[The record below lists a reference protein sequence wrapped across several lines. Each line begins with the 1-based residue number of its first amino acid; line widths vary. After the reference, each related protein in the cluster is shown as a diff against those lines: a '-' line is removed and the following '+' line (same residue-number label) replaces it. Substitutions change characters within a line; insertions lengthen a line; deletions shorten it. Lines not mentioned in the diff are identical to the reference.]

1 MTQRRFPWLA
11 VLGSLGLVVVLVVG
25 LVVVLARGGDDDR
38 PDDERR
44 SGSQADALRDR
55 VLNEGRTELPT
66 TAAVENAVPGY
77 DYTEALTGVGVDAD
91 LTVPAD
97 HDATDQ
103 IEVYADAALTKPV
116 PALVLPDPTSPSSE
130 PRLAVK
136 PVQVRRAH
144 ITRQNGQA
152 SATVADLGTYWNLN
166 PEVYVVQ
173 QLNPDGSK
181 RSRPLVT
188 EVSFVAETPSPAQVA
203 ATVSAQ
209 GDALLEW
216 SPVEG
221 ATEYAVVLQQR
232 RGSNLVGTVRVI
244 GRTTETT
251 WSSEETAVCRTVS
264 CTQNEALRLTTVDAS
279 TMASNPTLVGE
290 EIDARLGVVAVVDRK
305 PSALA
310 AVDLTGLETL
320 PVRSDRKWDGGAD
333 IWNRGLASLPS
344 RFLFASVDGSTRATG
359 ASIDRADVRRK
370 GRWWEVPLQGQGT
383 RLLETVRIPVDAVK
397 DIDAEV
403 AAFNARAQRDYPKA
417 GLLRSS
423 IVIDVG
429 DPRKPG
435 PELPKPTYP
444 VFGSNDLSTFIA
456 EQLVA
461 GATDIDLSAFDDQ
474 PGLPD
479 VQDAWR
485 EAVYQNPYALAYF
498 DRYTYDGSVL
508 HVQPAYPAAEKQ
520 RRQQRIADRA
530 EEIVR
535 SEITAG
541 MSVADKVRALN
552 RYLVDQGEYDDA
564 AIAGSPGKY
573 RSDIPARLRYA
584 WEPDGILLSGTG
596 VCMSYAYAFDVLAE
610 EAGIESVVVT
620 GDLADG
626 GAHAW
631 NKVRIG
637 NSWRAVDV
645 TWNDPGGRWTSPRG
659 DRYLMIRDAQFTG
672 DALRSEDDD
681 WMSDGF
687 LRDYPTR

>member
-11 VLGSLGLVVVLVVG
+11 VLGSLALVVILVVG
-25 LVVVLARGGDDDR
+25 LVVVLTQGGDDD
-38 PDDERR
+38 PDDDRR
-44 SGSQADALRDR
+44 SETGALRDR
-55 VLNEGRTELPT
+55 LLNEGRAELPT
-66 TAAVENAVPGY
+66 TAKVENAVPGY
-77 DYTEALTGVGVDAD
+77 DYTEALTGVGTEAD
-91 LTVPAD
+91 LTLSASYDDPD
-97 HDATDQ
+97 KIQ
-103 IEVYADAALTKPV
+103 VYADAALTKPV
-116 PALVLPDPTSPSSE
+116 PALVLPDPTASSSE

-136 PVQVRRAH
+136 PVEVRRGH

-166 PEVYVVQ
+166 PKVYVVQ

-181 RSRPLVT
+181 RARPLVT

-232 RGSNLVGTVRVI
+232 RGSNLDGTVRVI

-290 EIDARLGVVAVVDRK
+290 KIDARLGVIAVVDRK

-310 AVDLTGLETL
+310 PVDLTGLETL

-333 IWNRGLASLPS
+333 IWNRGLESLPS

-359 ASIDRADVRRK
+359 ASIDRTQVRRK
-370 GRWWEVPLQGQGT
+370 GRFWEVPLRGEGT
-383 RLLETVRIPVDAVK
+383 RLVETVRIPADAVK
-397 DIDAEV
+397 DVDAEV
-403 AAFNARAQRDYPKA
+403 AAFNARAKRDYPKA

-423 IVIDVG
+423 VVIDVD
-429 DPRKPG
+429 DPKQPS
-435 PELPKPTYP
+435 PELPVPSYP
-444 VFGSNDLSTFIA
+444 VFGSNELSKFIA
-456 EQLVA
+456 GQLIA
-461 GATDIDLSAFDDQ
+461 GATDIDLSEFDDQ

-479 VQDAWR
+479 LQDAWR

-498 DRYTYDGSVL
+498 DGYSFDGSVL
-508 HVQPAYPAAEKQ
+508 HVQAAYTAAEKQ
-520 RRQQRIADRA
+520 RRQQKIADRA
-530 EEIVR
+530 KAIVK

-541 MSVADKVRALN
+541 MSVADKVSALN

-564 AIAGSPGKY
+564 AISGSPGKY
-573 RSDIPARLRYA
+573 RSDIPAQLRYA

-645 TWNDPGGRWTSPRG
+645 TWNDPEGRWTSPRG

-672 DALRSEDDD
+672 NALRSEDED
-681 WMSDGF
+681 WMSDAY
-687 LRDYPTR
+687 LRDYATR

>member
-11 VLGSLGLVVVLVVG
+11 VLGSLALVVILVVG
-25 LVVVLARGGDDDR
+25 LVVVLTQGGDDD
-38 PDDERR
+38 PEDDRR
-44 SGSQADALRDR
+44 SETGALRDR
-55 VLNEGRTELPT
+55 LLNEGRAELPT
-66 TAAVENAVPGY
+66 TAKVENAVPGY
-77 DYTEALTGVGVDAD
+77 DYTEALTGVGTEAD
-91 LTVPAD
+91 LTLSASYDDPD
-97 HDATDQ
+97 KIQ
-103 IEVYADAALTKPV
+103 VYADAALTKPV
-116 PALVLPDPTSPSSE
+116 PALVLPDPTASSSE

-136 PVQVRRAH
+136 PVEVRRGH

-181 RSRPLVT
+181 RARPLVT

-232 RGSNLVGTVRVI
+232 RGSNLDGTVRVI

-290 EIDARLGVVAVVDRK
+290 KIDARLGVIAVVDRK

-310 AVDLTGLETL
+310 PVDLTGLETL

-333 IWNRGLASLPS
+333 IWNRGLESLPS

-359 ASIDRADVRRK
+359 ASIDRTQVRRK
-370 GRWWEVPLQGQGT
+370 GRYWEVPLQGEGT
-383 RLLETVRIPVDAVK
+383 RLVETVRIPADAVK
-397 DIDAEV
+397 DVDAEV
-403 AAFNARAQRDYPKA
+403 AAFNARAKRDYPKA

-423 IVIDVG
+423 VVIDVD
-429 DPRKPG
+429 DPKQPS
-435 PELPKPTYP
+435 PELPVPSYP
-444 VFGSNDLSTFIA
+444 VFGSNELSKFIA
-456 EQLVA
+456 GQLIA
-461 GATDIDLSAFDDQ
+461 GATDIDLSEFDDQ

-479 VQDAWR
+479 LQDAWR

-498 DRYTYDGSVL
+498 DGYSFDGSVL
-508 HVQPAYPAAEKQ
+508 HVQAAYTAAEKQ
-520 RRQQRIADRA
+520 RRQQKIADRA
-530 EEIVR
+530 KAIVK

-541 MSVADKVRALN
+541 MSVADKVSALN

-564 AIAGSPGKY
+564 AISGSPGKY
-573 RSDIPARLRYA
+573 RSDIPAQLRYA

-645 TWNDPGGRWTSPRG
+645 TWNDPEGRWTSPRG

-672 DALRSEDDD
+672 NALRSEDED
-681 WMSDGF
+681 WMSDAY
-687 LRDYPTR
+687 LRDYATR

>member
-11 VLGSLGLVVVLVVG
+11 VLGSLALVVILVVG
-25 LVVVLARGGDDDR
+25 LVVVLTQGGDDA
-38 PDDERR
+38 PDDDRR
-44 SGSQADALRDR
+44 SETGALRDR
-55 VLNEGRTELPT
+55 LLNEGRAELPT
-66 TAAVENAVPGY
+66 TAKVENAVPGY
-77 DYTEALTGVGVDAD
+77 DYTEALTGVGTEAD
-91 LTVPAD
+91 LTLSASYDDPD
-97 HDATDQ
+97 TIQ
-103 IEVYADAALTKPV
+103 VYADAALTKPV
-116 PALVLPDPTSPSSE
+116 PALVLPDPTASSSE
-130 PRLAVK
+130 PRLAIK
-136 PVQVRRAH
+136 PVEVRRGH

-181 RSRPLVT
+181 RARPLVT

-232 RGSNLVGTVRVI
+232 RGSNLDGTVRVI

-290 EIDARLGVVAVVDRK
+290 KIDARLGVIAVVDRK

-310 AVDLTGLETL
+310 PVDLTGLETL

-333 IWNRGLASLPS
+333 IWNRGLESLPS

-359 ASIDRADVRRK
+359 ASIDRTQVRRK
-370 GRWWEVPLQGQGT
+370 GRYWEVPLQGEGT
-383 RLLETVRIPVDAVK
+383 RLVENVRIPADAVK

-423 IVIDVG
+423 VVIDVD
-429 DPRKPG
+429 DPKQPS
-435 PELPKPTYP
+435 PELPVPSYP
-444 VFGSNDLSTFIA
+444 VFGSNELSKFIA
-456 EQLVA
+456 GQLIA
-461 GATDIDLSAFDDQ
+461 GATDIDLSEFDDQ

-479 VQDAWR
+479 LQDAWR

-498 DRYTYDGSVL
+498 DGYSFDGSVL
-508 HVQPAYPAAEKQ
+508 HVQAAYTAAEKQ
-520 RRQQRIADRA
+520 RRQQKIADRA
-530 EEIVR
+530 KAIVK

-541 MSVADKVRALN
+541 MSVAEKVSALN
-552 RYLVDQGEYDDA
+552 RYLVNQGEYDDA
-564 AIAGSPGKY
+564 AISGSPGKY
-573 RSDIPARLRYA
+573 RSDIPAQLRYA

-645 TWNDPGGRWTSPRG
+645 TWNDPEGRWTSPRG

-672 DALRSEDDD
+672 NALRSEDED
-681 WMSDGF
+681 WMSDAY
-687 LRDYPTR
+687 LRDYATR

>member
-11 VLGSLGLVVVLVVG
+11 VLGSLALVVILVVG
-25 LVVVLARGGDDDR
+25 LVVVLTQGGDDD
-38 PDDERR
+38 PDDDRR
-44 SGSQADALRDR
+44 SETGALRDR
-55 VLNEGRTELPT
+55 LLNEGRAELPT
-66 TAAVENAVPGY
+66 TAKVENAVPGY
-77 DYTEALTGVGVDAD
+77 DYTEALTGVGTEAD
-91 LTVPAD
+91 LTLSASYDDPD
-97 HDATDQ
+97 KIQ
-103 IEVYADAALTKPV
+103 VYADAALTKPV
-116 PALVLPDPTSPSSE
+116 PALVLPDPTASSSE

-136 PVQVRRAH
+136 PVEVRRGH

-181 RSRPLVT
+181 RARPLVT
-188 EVSFVAETPSPAQVA
+188 EVSFVAETASPAQVA

-232 RGSNLVGTVRVI
+232 RGSNLDGTVRVI

-290 EIDARLGVVAVVDRK
+290 KIDARLGVIAVVDRK

-310 AVDLTGLETL
+310 PVDLTGLETL

-333 IWNRGLASLPS
+333 IWNRGLESLPS

-359 ASIDRADVRRK
+359 ASIDRTQVRRK
-370 GRWWEVPLQGQGT
+370 GRYWEVPLRGEGT
-383 RLLETVRIPVDAVK
+383 RLVETVRIPADAVK
-397 DIDAEV
+397 DVDAEV
-403 AAFNARAQRDYPKA
+403 AAFNARAKRDYPKA

-423 IVIDVG
+423 VVIDVD
-429 DPRKPG
+429 DPKQPS
-435 PELPKPTYP
+435 PELPVPSYP
-444 VFGSNDLSTFIA
+444 VFGSNELSKFIA
-456 EQLVA
+456 GQLIA
-461 GATDIDLSAFDDQ
+461 GATDIDLSEFDDQ

-479 VQDAWR
+479 LQDAWR

-498 DRYTYDGSVL
+498 DGYSFDGSVL
-508 HVQPAYPAAEKQ
+508 HVQAAYTAAEKQ
-520 RRQQRIADRA
+520 RRQQKIADRA
-530 EEIVR
+530 KAIVK

-541 MSVADKVRALN
+541 MSVADKVSALN

-564 AIAGSPGKY
+564 AISGSPGKY
-573 RSDIPARLRYA
+573 RSDIPAQLRYA

-645 TWNDPGGRWTSPRG
+645 TWNDPEGRWTSPRG

-672 DALRSEDDD
+672 NALRSEDED
-681 WMSDGF
+681 WMSDAY
-687 LRDYPTR
+687 LRDYATR

>member
-25 LVVVLARGGDDDR
+25 LVVVLAQGGDDDR
-38 PDDERR
+38 PDERR

-77 DYTEALTGVGVDAD
+77 DYTEALTGVAVDAD
-91 LTVPAD
+91 LTVPAAE
-97 HDATDQ
+97 DAADE
-103 IEVYADAALTKPV
+103 IEVYADAALTQPV

-130 PRLAVK
+130 PRLAIRPVK
-136 PVQVRRAH
+136 VRRAH
-144 ITRQNGQA
+144 ITRQDGQA
-152 SATVADLGTYWNLN
+152 SATLADLGTFWNLN
-166 PEVYVVQ
+166 PQVYVVQ
-173 QLNPDGSK
+173 RLDADGSK
-181 RSRPLVT
+181 RPRPLVT
-188 EVSFVAETPSPAQVA
+188 EVSFAAETPSPAQVA
-203 ATVSAQ
+203 ATISPQ

-216 SPVEG
+216 SPVAG
-221 ATEYAVVLQQR
+221 ASEYAVVLQQR
-232 RGSNLVGTVRVI
+232 RGSNLDGTVRVI
-244 GRTTETT
+244 GRTTGTT
-251 WSSEETAVCRTVS
+251 WSSEETKVCRRVT
-264 CTQNEALRLTTVDAS
+264 CTQNDVLKLTTVDAS
-279 TMASNPTLVGE
+279 TMAAQPDLVTE
-290 EIDARLGVVAVVDRK
+290 KIDARLGVVAVVDRK
-305 PSALA
+305 PSVLTS
-310 AVDLTGLETL
+310 VDFTGLETL
-320 PVRSDRKWDGGAD
+320 PVRSDRTWDNGAD
-333 IWNRGLASLPS
+333 VWSRGLASLPS
-344 RFLFASVDGSTRATG
+344 RFLFASIDGSTRATG
-359 ASIDRADVRRK
+359 ASIDRAEVRRT
-370 GRWWEVPLQGQGT
+370 GRWWEVPLQGEGT
-383 RLLETVRIPVDAVK
+383 RLVEIVRIPADAVK

-403 AAFNARAQRDYPKA
+403 AAFNARAKRDYPKA

-423 IVIDVG
+423 VVIDVD
-429 DPRKPG
+429 DPQQPS

-461 GATDIDLSAFDDQ
+461 GATDIDLSEFDGQ

-479 VQDAWR
+479 LQDAWR

-498 DRYTYDGSVL
+498 DGYSFDGSVL
-508 HVQPAYPAAEKQ
+508 HVQAAYTAAEKQ
-520 RRQQRIADRA
+520 RRQQKIADRA
-530 EEIVR
+530 KAIVK

-541 MSVADKVRALN
+541 MSVADKVSALN
-552 RYLVDQGEYDDA
+552 RYLVNQGEYDDA
-564 AIAGSPGKY
+564 AISGSPGKY
-573 RSDIPARLRYA
+573 RSDIPAQLRYA

-645 TWNDPGGRWTSPRG
+645 TWNDPEGRWTSPRG

-672 DALRSEDDD
+672 NALRSEDED
-681 WMSDGF
+681 WMSDAY
-687 LRDYPTR
+687 LRDYATR

>member
-11 VLGSLGLVVVLVVG
+11 VLGSLALVVILVVG
-25 LVVVLARGGDDDR
+25 LVVVLTQGSDDDPDDDR
-38 PDDERR
+38 R
-44 SGSQADALRDR
+44 SETGALRDR
-55 VLNEGRTELPT
+55 LLNEGRTEVPT
-66 TAAVENAVPGY
+66 TAKVENAVPGY
-77 DYTEALTGVGVDAD
+77 DYTEALTGVGTDAD
-91 LTVPAD
+91 LTLSASYDDPD
-97 HDATDQ
+97 T

-116 PALVLPDPTSPSSE
+116 PALVLPDPTSSSSE
-130 PRLAVK
+130 PRLAIK
-136 PVQVRRAH
+136 PVAVRRGH

-166 PEVYVVQ
+166 PDVYVVQ

-181 RSRPLVT
+181 RARPLVT

-221 ATEYAVVLQQR
+221 ASEYAVVLQQR
-232 RGSNLVGTVRVI
+232 RGSNLDGTVRVI

-290 EIDARLGVVAVVDRK
+290 KIDARLGVVAVVDRK

-310 AVDLTGLETL
+310 SVDLTGLETL

-333 IWNRGLASLPS
+333 IWNRGLESLPS

-359 ASIDRADVRRK
+359 TSIDRAEVRRK
-370 GRWWEVPLQGQGT
+370 GRFWEVPLQGVGT
-383 RLLETVRIPVDAVK
+383 RLVETVRIPADAVK
-397 DIDAEV
+397 DIDADV
-403 AAFNARAQRDYPKA
+403 DAFNARAQRDYPKA

-423 IVIDVG
+423 VVIDVD
-429 DPRKPG
+429 DPKQPS
-435 PELPKPTYP
+435 PELPVPSYP
-444 VFGSNDLSTFIA
+444 VFGSNELSKFIA
-456 EQLVA
+456 GQLIA
-461 GATDIDLSAFDDQ
+461 GATDIDLSEFDDQ

-479 VQDAWR
+479 LQDAWR

-498 DRYTYDGSVL
+498 DGYSFDGSVL
-508 HVQPAYPAAEKQ
+508 HVQSAYTVAEKQ
-520 RRQQRIADRA
+520 RRQQKIA
-530 EEIVR
+530 EEAEAVVKR
-535 SEITAG
+535 ELSPG
-541 MSVADKVRALN
+541 MSAADKVSALN
-552 RYLVDQGEYDDA
+552 RYLVDHGDYDDG
-564 AIAGSPGKY
+564 AISGSPGKY
-573 RSDIPARLRYA
+573 RSDIPSQLRYA
-584 WEPDGILLSGTG
+584 WEPDGILLSGQG

-610 EAGIESVVVT
+610 EAGLESVVVT

-645 TWNDPGGRWTSPRG
+645 TWNDPGGPWTSSNG
-659 DRYLMIRDAQFTG
+659 NRYLMIRDAQFTG

-681 WMSDGF
+681 WMSDAF

>member
-11 VLGSLGLVVVLVVG
+11 VLGSLALVVILVVG
-25 LVVVLARGGDDDR
+25 LVVVLTQGGDDD
-38 PDDERR
+38 PDDDRR
-44 SGSQADALRDR
+44 SETGALRDR
-55 VLNEGRTELPT
+55 LLNEGRAELPT
-66 TAAVENAVPGY
+66 TAKVENAVPGY
-77 DYTEALTGVGVDAD
+77 DYTEALTGVGTEAD
-91 LTVPAD
+91 LTLSASYDDPD
-97 HDATDQ
+97 KIQ
-103 IEVYADAALTKPV
+103 VYADAALTKPV
-116 PALVLPDPTSPSSE
+116 PALVLPDPTASSSE

-136 PVQVRRAH
+136 PVEVRRGH

-181 RSRPLVT
+181 RARPLVT

-203 ATVSAQ
+203 ATVSAE

-232 RGSNLVGTVRVI
+232 RGSNLDGTVRVI

-290 EIDARLGVVAVVDRK
+290 KIDARLGVIAVVDRE

-310 AVDLTGLETL
+310 PVDLTGLETL

-333 IWNRGLASLPS
+333 IWNRGLESLPS

-359 ASIDRADVRRK
+359 ASIDRTQVRRK
-370 GRWWEVPLQGQGT
+370 GRYWEVPLRGEGT
-383 RLLETVRIPVDAVK
+383 RLVETVRIPADAVK
-397 DIDAEV
+397 DVDAEV
-403 AAFNARAQRDYPKA
+403 AAFNARAKRDYPKA

-423 IVIDVG
+423 VVIDVD
-429 DPRKPG
+429 DPKQPS
-435 PELPKPTYP
+435 PELPVPSYP
-444 VFGSNDLSTFIA
+444 VFGSNELSKFIA
-456 EQLVA
+456 GQLIA
-461 GATDIDLSAFDDQ
+461 GATDIDLSEFDDQ

-479 VQDAWR
+479 LQDAWR

-498 DRYTYDGSVL
+498 DGYSFDGSVL
-508 HVQPAYPAAEKQ
+508 HVQAAYTAAEKQ
-520 RRQQRIADRA
+520 RRQQKIADRA
-530 EEIVR
+530 KAIVK

-541 MSVADKVRALN
+541 MSVADKVSALN

-564 AIAGSPGKY
+564 AISGSPGKY
-573 RSDIPARLRYA
+573 RSDIPAQLRYA

-645 TWNDPGGRWTSPRG
+645 TWNDPEGRWTSPRG

-672 DALRSEDDD
+672 NALRSEDED
-681 WMSDGF
+681 WMSDAY
-687 LRDYPTR
+687 LRDYATR

>member
-11 VLGSLGLVVVLVVG
+11 VLGSLALVVILVVG
-25 LVVVLARGGDDDR
+25 LVVVLTQGGDDD
-38 PDDERR
+38 PDDDRR
-44 SGSQADALRDR
+44 SETGALRDR
-55 VLNEGRTELPT
+55 LLNEGRAELPT
-66 TAAVENAVPGY
+66 TAKVENAVPGY
-77 DYTEALTGVGVDAD
+77 DYTEALTGVGTEAD
-91 LTVPAD
+91 LTLSASYDDPD
-97 HDATDQ
+97 KIQ
-103 IEVYADAALTKPV
+103 VYADAALTKPV
-116 PALVLPDPTSPSSE
+116 PALVLPDPTASSSE

-136 PVQVRRAH
+136 PVEVRRGH

-181 RSRPLVT
+181 RARPLVT

-203 ATVSAQ
+203 ATVSAE

-221 ATEYAVVLQQR
+221 AAEYAVVLQQR
-232 RGSNLVGTVRVI
+232 RGSNLDGTVRVI

-290 EIDARLGVVAVVDRK
+290 KIDARLGVIAVVDRK

-310 AVDLTGLETL
+310 PVDLTGLETL
-320 PVRSDRKWDGGAD
+320 PVRSDRRWDGGAD
-333 IWNRGLASLPS
+333 IWNRGLESLPS

-359 ASIDRADVRRK
+359 ASIDRTQVRRK
-370 GRWWEVPLQGQGT
+370 GRYWEVPLRGEGT
-383 RLLETVRIPVDAVK
+383 RLVETVRIPADAVK
-397 DIDAEV
+397 DVDAEV
-403 AAFNARAQRDYPKA
+403 AAFNARAKRDYPKA

-423 IVIDVG
+423 VVIDVD
-429 DPRKPG
+429 DPKQPS
-435 PELPKPTYP
+435 PELPVPSYP
-444 VFGSNDLSTFIA
+444 VFGSNELSKFIA
-456 EQLVA
+456 GQLIA
-461 GATDIDLSAFDDQ
+461 GATDIDLSEFDDQ

-479 VQDAWR
+479 LQDAWR

-498 DRYTYDGSVL
+498 DGYSFDGSVL
-508 HVQPAYPAAEKQ
+508 HVQAAYTAAEKQ
-520 RRQQRIADRA
+520 RRQQKIADRA
-530 EEIVR
+530 KAIVK

-541 MSVADKVRALN
+541 MSVADKVSALN

-564 AIAGSPGKY
+564 AISGSPGKY
-573 RSDIPARLRYA
+573 RSDIPAQLRYA

-637 NSWRAVDV
+637 DSWRAVDV
-645 TWNDPGGRWTSPRG
+645 TWNDPEGRWTSPRG

-672 DALRSEDDD
+672 NALRSEDED
-681 WMSDGF
+681 WMSDAY
-687 LRDYPTR
+687 LRDYATR

>member
-1 MTQRRFPWLA
+1 VTQRRFPWLA
-11 VLGSLGLVVVLVVG
+11 VLGSLALVVILVVG
-25 LVVVLARGGDDDR
+25 LVVVLTQGGDDD
-38 PDDERR
+38 PDDDRR
-44 SGSQADALRDR
+44 SETGALRDR
-55 VLNEGRTELPT
+55 LLNEGRAELPT
-66 TAAVENAVPGY
+66 TAKVENAVPGY
-77 DYTEALTGVGVDAD
+77 DYTEALTGVGTEAD
-91 LTVPAD
+91 LTLSASYDDPD
-97 HDATDQ
+97 KIQ
-103 IEVYADAALTKPV
+103 VYADAALTKPV
-116 PALVLPDPTSPSSE
+116 PALVLPDPTASSSE

-136 PVQVRRAH
+136 PVEVRRGH

-181 RSRPLVT
+181 RARPLVT

-203 ATVSAQ
+203 ATVSAE

-232 RGSNLVGTVRVI
+232 RGSNLDGTVRVI

-290 EIDARLGVVAVVDRK
+290 KIDARLGVIAVVDRK

-310 AVDLTGLETL
+310 PVDLTGLETL

-333 IWNRGLASLPS
+333 IWNRGLESLPS

-359 ASIDRADVRRK
+359 ASIDRTQVRRK
-370 GRWWEVPLQGQGT
+370 GRFWEVPLRGEGT
-383 RLLETVRIPVDAVK
+383 RLVETVRIPADAVK
-397 DIDAEV
+397 DVDAEV
-403 AAFNARAQRDYPKA
+403 AAFNARAKRDYPKA

-423 IVIDVG
+423 VVIDVD
-429 DPRKPG
+429 DPKQPS
-435 PELPKPTYP
+435 PELPVPSYP
-444 VFGSNDLSTFIA
+444 VFGSNELSKFIA
-456 EQLVA
+456 GQLIA
-461 GATDIDLSAFDDQ
+461 GATDIDLSEFDDQ

-479 VQDAWR
+479 LQDAWR

-498 DRYTYDGSVL
+498 DGYSFDGSVL
-508 HVQPAYPAAEKQ
+508 HVQAAYTAAEKQ
-520 RRQQRIADRA
+520 RRQQKIADRA
-530 EEIVR
+530 KAIVK

-541 MSVADKVRALN
+541 MSVADKVSALN

-564 AIAGSPGKY
+564 AISGSPGKY
-573 RSDIPARLRYA
+573 RSDIPAQLRYA

-637 NSWRAVDV
+637 DSWRAVDV
-645 TWNDPGGRWTSPRG
+645 TWNDPEGRWTSPRG

-672 DALRSEDDD
+672 NALRSEDED
-681 WMSDGF
+681 WMSDAY
-687 LRDYPTR
+687 LRDYATR

>member
-11 VLGSLGLVVVLVVG
+11 VLGSLALVVILVVG
-25 LVVVLARGGDDDR
+25 LVVVLTQGGDDD
-38 PDDERR
+38 PDDDRR
-44 SGSQADALRDR
+44 SETGALRDR
-55 VLNEGRTELPT
+55 LLNEGRAELPT
-66 TAAVENAVPGY
+66 TAKVENAVPGY
-77 DYTEALTGVGVDAD
+77 DYTEALTGVGTEAD
-91 LTVPAD
+91 LTLSASYDDP
-97 HDATDQ
+97 DQ
-103 IEVYADAALTKPV
+103 IQVYADAALTKPV
-116 PALVLPDPTSPSSE
+116 PALVLPDPTASSSE
-130 PRLAVK
+130 PRLAIK
-136 PVQVRRAH
+136 PVEVRRGH

-181 RSRPLVT
+181 RARPLVT

-232 RGSNLVGTVRVI
+232 RGSNLDGTVRVI

-290 EIDARLGVVAVVDRK
+290 KIDARLGVIAVVDRK

-310 AVDLTGLETL
+310 PVDLTGLETL

-333 IWNRGLASLPS
+333 IWNRGLESLPS

-359 ASIDRADVRRK
+359 ASIDRTQVRRK
-370 GRWWEVPLQGQGT
+370 GRYWEVPLQGEGT
-383 RLLETVRIPVDAVK
+383 RLVENVRIPADAVK
-397 DIDAEV
+397 DVDAEV

-423 IVIDVG
+423 VVIDVD
-429 DPRKPG
+429 DPKQPS
-435 PELPKPTYP
+435 PELPVPSYP
-444 VFGSNDLSTFIA
+444 VFGSNELSKFIA
-456 EQLVA
+456 GQLIA
-461 GATDIDLSAFDDQ
+461 GATDIDLSEFDDQ

-479 VQDAWR
+479 LQDAWR

-498 DRYTYDGSVL
+498 DGYSFDGSVL
-508 HVQPAYPAAEKQ
+508 HVQAAYTAAEKQ
-520 RRQQRIADRA
+520 RRQQKIADRA
-530 EEIVR
+530 EAIVK

-541 MSVADKVRALN
+541 MSVAEKVSALN
-552 RYLVDQGEYDDA
+552 RYLVNQGEYDDA
-564 AIAGSPGKY
+564 AISGSPGKY
-573 RSDIPARLRYA
+573 RSDIPAQLRYA
-584 WEPDGILLSGTG
+584 WEPDGILLSGAG

-645 TWNDPGGRWTSPRG
+645 TWNDPEGRWTSPRG

-672 DALRSEDDD
+672 NALRSEDED
-681 WMSDGF
+681 WMSDAY
-687 LRDYPTR
+687 LRDYATR